1 MGLINDIKSYLYN
14 NSLRKELFNRK
25 VNRQSIDLEH
35 ASSIGI
41 LINASNLEET
51 EAILK
56 YAEKLQNQGKK
67 VQILGFFDD
76 KKIRSNLNFNHF
88 NRKLVNFFDVP
99 KGQVIVDF
107 IYQPFDL
114 LIICFYTENQT
125 LEYIAANSKAHFRI
139 GALTNKT
146 HCFDV
151 ILNISEP
158 TNPTKFFIKEMETIL
173 KKMNQ
178 AAYEKH

>member
-1 MGLINDIKSYLYN
+1 MGLIDDIKHYLYN

-25 VNRQSIDLEH
+25 VNTQSTDLQN

-41 LINASNLEET
+41 LINASNVKET

-67 VQILGFFDD
+67 VQILGFFNDT
-76 KKIRSNLNFNHF
+76 KIRSNLNFNHF

-99 KGQVIVDF
+99 KGQIIFDF

-114 LIICFYTENQT
+114 LINCFFTENQT
-125 LEYIAANSKAHFRI
+125 LEYIAANSNAHFRI
-139 GALTNKT
+139 GALANKT

-158 TNPTKFFIKEMETIL
+158 NNPTNFFIKEMESIL

-178 AAYEKH
+178 SAYEKH